1 MVTSTEAQSSPERRR
16 RLQPFASFRY
26 RGYPWLWAAN
36 VTSGAVQ
43 GAQGFLVVWLVIVD
57 LNLTYNALLFAAATA
72 LPLLLLGLPAGRF
85 ADRGDRRLLLMASHI
100 TVALV
105 LMLTAVLTAADL
117 MSSTLSVLAAALA
130 VAGVAIGRPVRLAL
144 IPALVPRKRILN
156 ANALNELG
164 LGLGAVGGI
173 PMAGVVADQWGAG
186 GAFAILAAISAVGAL
201 LLIPLRVP
209 PRAPEP
215 AEGEAAEARA
225 QPATMR
231 GDIVEGFRF
240 LWSSTELR
248 MLLALLLA
256 AGLAGPWLALDLA
269 AARERLDVSVP
280 ELGLLSVFLGVGT
293 IVSTIALA
301 FVSRVRSAGALFG
314 AVIIVLVLAGIA
326 VWFSSSYGLTGFL
339 MGLYGLASGVYV
351 LLSLALVQAHTP
363 IAVMGRVM
371 GIYVTLSAAAVL
383 LSPQIAR
390 GGRALLQDEGWIV
403 CSAIVLIGV
412 VAMILW
418 RNPGL
423 RRMPSHPEPVQP
435 VDEEA
440 TVAPGTG

>member
-1 MVTSTEAQSSPERRR
+1 MTSLEPQPDRERRW

-26 RGYPWLWAAN
+26 RGYRWLWAAN
-36 VTSGAVQ
+36 LTSGAVQ
-43 GAQGFLVVWLVIVD
+43 GAQSFLVVWLVIEDVS
-57 LNLTYNALLFAAATA
+57 LNYNSGLFTAAMA

-85 ADRGDRRLLLMASHI
+85 ADRGDRRLLLMASHL

-117 MSSTLSVLAAALA
+117 MSSTLAVLAVALA

-173 PMAGVVADQWGAG
+173 PMAAAVADRWAVG
-186 GAFAILAAISAVGAL
+186 GAFAILAAISAIGAL

-209 PRAPEP
+209 PREPEP

-231 GDIVEGFRF
+231 GDIIEGFRF

-248 MLLALLLA
+248 MLLVLLLA
-256 AGLAGPWLALDLA
+256 ASLAGPWLALDFA
-269 AARERLDVSVP
+269 ATQERLDISVR
-280 ELGLLSVFLGVGT
+280 ELALLSVFLGVGVV
-293 IVSTIALA
+293 VSTIALA
-301 FVSRVRSAGALFG
+301 FVPRVRSAGAWFG
-314 AVIIVLVLAGIA
+314 AVIIASVLAAIA

-339 MGLYGLASGVYV
+339 MGLYGLALGVYG
-351 LLSLALVQAHTP
+351 LLFLTLVQSHTP
-363 IAVMGRVM
+363 MAVMGRVM
-371 GIYVTLSAAAVL
+371 GVYVALAAAAGL

-390 GGRALLQDEGWIV
+390 GGQAVLQDEGWVV
-403 CSAIVLIGV
+403 CSAIVLVGV
-412 VAMILW
+412 VATILW

-423 RRMPSHPEPVQP
+423 RRMPSHPEPAQP

-440 TVAPGTG
+440 TVAAGTG

>member
-1 MVTSTEAQSSPERRR
+1 MTSTEEQPEPERRR

-36 VTSGAVQ
+36 VTSGAAQ
-43 GAQGFLVVWLVIVD
+43 GGQGFLVVWLVTVD
-57 LNLTYNALLFAAATA
+57 LDLTYNARLFAAATA

-85 ADRGDRRLLLMASHI
+85 ADRGDRRLLLMASHL
-100 TVALV
+100 TVAVV

-117 MSSTLSVLAAALA
+117 MSSTLAVLAVALA

-144 IPALVPRKRILN
+144 IPALVPKKRILN
-156 ANALNELG
+156 ANALNQLG
-164 LGLGAVGGI
+164 LGLGAAVGI
-173 PMAGVVADQWGAG
+173 PMAGVVADQWAAG
-186 GAFAILAAISAVGAL
+186 GAFAILAAISAMGVL

-209 PRAPEP
+209 PREPEP

-231 GDIVEGFRF
+231 DDMIEGFRF

-248 MLLALLLA
+248 MLLVLLLA
-256 AGLAGPWLALDLA
+256 AALAGPWPALNFA
-269 AARERLDVSVP
+269 AVRERLDVSAP
-280 ELGLLSVFLGVGT
+280 ELVLLSVFLGVGI
-293 IVSTIALA
+293 IVGTIALA
-301 FVSRVRSAGALFG
+301 FVPRVRSAGALFG
-314 AVIIVLVLAGIA
+314 AVIIALVLAAIA

-339 MGLYGLASGVYV
+339 MGLYGLASGVY
-351 LLSLALVQAHTP
+351 LLLFLALVQAHTP

-371 GIYVTLSAAAVL
+371 GIYVTLAAAAGL

-390 GGRALLQDEGWIV
+390 GGRALLQDDGWIV
-403 CSAIVLIGV
+403 CSAIVLVGV
-412 VAMILW
+412 VAVILW

-423 RRMPSHPEPVQP
+423 RRMPSHPEPESMG
-435 VDEEA
+435 DEAAAE
-440 TVAPGTG
+440 PGPG